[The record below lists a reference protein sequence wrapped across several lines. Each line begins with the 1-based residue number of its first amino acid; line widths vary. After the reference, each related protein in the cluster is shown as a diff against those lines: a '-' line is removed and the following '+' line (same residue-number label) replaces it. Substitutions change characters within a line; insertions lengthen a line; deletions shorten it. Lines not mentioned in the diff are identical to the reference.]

1 MRKNINRNISNL
13 GLEIGTTIIG
23 TVYQTPSNLST
34 WSLAGSNLAFV
45 LDDPVT
51 KLAESDQFIIFDQT
65 FPIQF
70 TMLNVQSIT
79 ENNQNVAFTVSIT
92 YLDGTVIWAATT
104 TNKRIMYKQLNQ
116 LDIGLSIA
124 GKIKFYFI
132 EKICY

>member
-23 TVYQTPSNLST
+23 RVYQTPSNLST